1 MIKANVASWKGI
13 QDSLEFWIP
22 RCGFR
27 IPYTVSQYL
36 SVKLGFWIPIVN
48 GISDSLNCIPDSKDQ
63 DSWNSSSKIF
73 PDFLIQILLHSTPEY
88 PLPLKAF
95 RVVL

>member
-1 MIKANVASWKGI
+1 M
-13 QDSLEFWIP
+13 
-22 RCGFR
+22 GFR
-27 IPYTVSQYL
+27 ID
-36 SVKLGFWIPIVN
+36 GIN
-48 GISDSLNCIPDSKDQ
+48 GIWDSKDQ

-73 PDFLIQILLHSTPEY
+73 PYFLIQILLHSTPEY